1 MEPQGSADGGW
12 PRPGLKALSTL
23 SLGIY
28 NNRTYPSTSI
38 FRSKK
43 SFEHTINPFEPIA
56 AENLRFNP
64 NPEHLLECLKVCMM
78 NLGPTQQIPLQQ
90 NYAVNVLLETLA
102 DTFRDVN
109 AKDKQVEAVKAEA
122 KEAKKHLEEHAEA
135 WNVLEANYKKELRS
149 LEVLVAGGKREL
161 EYGALA
167 RTISDLQNHKEEFR
181 KTSNLS
187 SVTTSGKGHENASEL
202 KKHSEDLRKTKSNLS
217 SGTASGNGDE
227 NGSPRQEAKS
237 KIIVST
243 NQVFDHR
250 RISRP
255 PNGMCFAIHK
265 RRYFAN

>member
-1 MEPQGSADGGW
+1 MDPRGSGNGGW

-38 FRSKK
+38 FRSRK

-64 NPEHLLECLKVCMM
+64 DPEHLLECLKVCMM

-109 AKDKQVEAVKAEA
+109 AKDKQVEAAKAEV

-149 LEVLVAGGKREL
+149 LEVLVAGGKRGL
-161 EYGALA
+161 EYIALA
-167 RTISDLQNHKEEFR
+167 RTISDLQNHREEFS
-181 KTSNLS
+181 KTTSNLS
-187 SVTTSGKGHENASEL
+187 SVTTSGKRDENASEL
-202 KKHSEDLRKTKSNLS
+202 KKHSEDWQKTTPNLS
-217 SGTASGNGDE
+217 SGTASGKEDK
-227 NGSPRQEAKS
+227 NGSPRQKAKS
-237 KIIVST
+237 KIVVST

-255 PNGMCFAIHK
+255 PNGMCFAVHK
-265 RRYFAN
+265 RR